1 MTVSDTMEDS
11 SSAFIAAG
19 GGGAFRDFARLRTD
33 VADPSF
39 ATIFDI
45 DDVATDDFVRF
56 VIPALDVFTLSDDP
70 IIPRERVM
78 IAMTPAEAVVLFIQ
92 RKAAV

>member
-1 MTVSDTMEDS
+1 MEDS
-11 SSAFIAAG
+11 SGAFVAAG
-19 GGGAFRDFARLRTD
+19 GGEAFGEAFRDFTRLRTD

-39 ATIFDI
+39 ATIFAI

-56 VIPALDVFTLSDDP
+56 VIPALDTLTLSDDL

-78 IAMTPAEAVVLFIQ
+78 IAMILAEAVVLCIQ
-92 RKAAV
+92 RNAAV